1 MAQILPMTPSE
12 VASGV
17 RELDDLASL
26 LCLSDQERC
35 DILNLSGS
43 TYRLWQSGLHTVI
56 GSAAPE
62 LVRRLSYA
70 LPLLRRMA
78 ANAPSDRMGYTGSP
92 SHPMAK

>member
-1 MAQILPMTPSE
+1 MAQFLSMTPSE

-17 RELDDLASL
+17 RELDNLANVL
-26 LCLSDQERC
+26 RLPDQERF

-43 TYRLWQSGLHTVI
+43 AYRLWQSSLHTVI
-56 GSAAPE
+56 GSAEPE

-78 ANAPSDRMGYTGSP
+78 ANAPSGRMGYNGSP
-92 SHPMAK
+92 SHPMAE